1 MAADS
6 YYEKKVMKNLKDKS
20 INEIEIV
27 KKLIMMKPY
36 DYSLNDIVN
45 LLSNSQEQ
53 IRRLKSGI

>member
-6 YYEKKVMKNLKDKS
+6 YYEKKVMKNLKNKS

>member
-1 MAADS
+1 
-6 YYEKKVMKNLKDKS
+6 MKNLKDKS

>member
-1 MAADS
+1 LAADT
-6 YYEKKVMKNLKDKS
+6 YYEKKVLKNIKDKS
-20 INEIEIV
+20 INEIELV

-36 DYSLNDIVN
+36 DYSLKDVVN

>member
-1 MAADS
+1 MAADT
-6 YYEKKVMKNLKDKS
+6 YYEKKVLKNIKDKS